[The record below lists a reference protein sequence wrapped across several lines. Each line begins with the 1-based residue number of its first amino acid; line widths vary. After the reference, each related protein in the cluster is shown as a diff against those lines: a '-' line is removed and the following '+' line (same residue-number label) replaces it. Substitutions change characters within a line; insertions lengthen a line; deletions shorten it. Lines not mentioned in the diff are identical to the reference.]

1 MRAPR
6 SAERPE
12 GAAALA
18 ASVRG
23 GGGFTLIEVVV
34 TLVILSLA
42 LAVVGPAVGRS
53 TEALRVRSE
62 VARFSAVFR
71 YARERAITTREPHIV
86 RLDLADH
93 RLTIQRGEGE
103 RRDSRPLP
111 EHVTVSARPPEA
123 RSVRFEPHGVS
134 TGGDFRLR
142 SGDIEFRVTVDPL
155 TGRVRASR
163 E

>member
-1 MRAPR
+1 
-6 SAERPE
+6 
-12 GAAALA
+12 
-18 ASVRG
+18 
-23 GGGFTLIEVVV
+23 VVV
-34 TLVILSLA
+34 TLVILALA

-53 TEALRVRSE
+53 TEALRVRGE

-71 YARERAITTREPHIV
+71 HARERAVTTREPHVV
-86 RLDLADH
+86 RLEPADH
-93 RLTIQRGEGE
+93 RLTIQRGESE
-103 RRDSRPLP
+103 SRESRPLP
-111 EHVTVSARPPEA
+111 EDLTVSATPPEA

-142 SGDIEFRVTVDPL
+142 SGTIQFRVTVDPL